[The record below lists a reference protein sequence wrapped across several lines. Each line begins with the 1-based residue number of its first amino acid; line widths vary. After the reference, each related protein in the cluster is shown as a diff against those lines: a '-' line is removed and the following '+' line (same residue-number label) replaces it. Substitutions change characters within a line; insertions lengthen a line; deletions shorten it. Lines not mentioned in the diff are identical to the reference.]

1 MKNKNI
7 EDTMLHR
14 LVHGSIRYVPF
25 FCGYSMFLPI
35 QNLSHKYYKLS
46 SCVHVEIQ
54 EFRLS
59 STPLAHV
66 LYECILVK
74 DMVTLTIG
82 KAYSKF

>member
-1 MKNKNI
+1 M